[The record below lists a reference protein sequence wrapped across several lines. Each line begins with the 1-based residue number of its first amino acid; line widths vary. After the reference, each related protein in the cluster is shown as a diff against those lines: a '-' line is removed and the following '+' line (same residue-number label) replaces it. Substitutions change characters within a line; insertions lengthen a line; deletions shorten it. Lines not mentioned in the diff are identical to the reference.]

1 MADRSGLT
9 LAMSMAMEDCGIS
22 WNTHDPG
29 VVRTHLAV
37 SIANGADCLADL
49 AALKEQEELLGPVAS
64 VATAWRAIQATC
76 SVELRA
82 IPKAVAVARQ
92 KVWAAA
98 PPMGEIVI
106 DFDASLL
113 TAHSEKEDAAS
124 TYSC

>member
-1 MADRSGLT
+1 
-9 LAMSMAMEDCGIS
+9 MSMAMEDCGIS
-22 WNTHDPG
+22 WNTHEPG
-29 VVRTHLAV
+29 VVPTHLAV

-106 DFDASLL
+106 DFDAALL